1 MHIFEINDIF
11 NFQHLIYTMSP
22 QNKTTFSPFLPKL
35 LFLFGFLIYANTLTH
50 DYALDDAIVITDN
63 QYTQNGLA
71 GLKGIFSY
79 DTFYGFFKEEGK
91 SKLVAGG
98 RYRPLSLATFAVE
111 ISIFGASPFVS
122 HIVNAL
128 LFALCGYLVFF
139 VLNEIL
145 QQIPDGAIIS
155 LFTAF
160 IFAAHPI
167 HTEVVANIKGR
178 DEILA
183 FLGSLMALYFAFVA
197 FKSKKSIWHLPGA
210 FCLFLGLLSKESAIT
225 FLAIIPLSI
234 YYFGGKSVT
243 FKNIT
248 LHTLP
253 YLLVTMLFLVLRNA
267 VLGSDF
273 GEGSFELMNNPFL
286 KWQNGVYVPFNFT
299 EKAATI
305 SYTLGLY
312 VWLLFFP
319 FNLTHDYYPRHIP
332 IITFDHFGAILS
344 VVLYAIIIFYALKG
358 LKSKNI
364 LSFGLSI
371 YLINL
376 SLVSNILFPIGTN
389 MAERLL
395 FAPSLGYTLMAGY
408 LLSKLNNQSL
418 KNTISISIIVLYAS
432 LTWLR
437 NPVWKDNF
445 TLFTTDAK
453 NATESAKVRNAAG
466 GELLAQA
473 LKVDS
478 ITAIRYRTEAVGHLQ
493 KAVTIHPAYKNAWLL
508 LGNAFYYLNNFDQ
521 AIQAFKQA
529 LVLDPEYAD
538 ASKNMGLA
546 YRDGGRI
553 AGETLG
559 DLRKATTYLKEAA
572 ALLPEDYEA
581 HRLAGIAF
589 GFSGNKLE
597 AISYFQRAA
606 QIKPD
611 LSDAWFNLGTAYYQ
625 AGDPKNGAVFYQKA
639 VSIDSTVME
648 RMSNKN

>member
-1 MHIFEINDIF
+1 
-11 NFQHLIYTMSP
+11 MSP
-22 QNKTTFSPFLPKL
+22 KNKLPFSPLLPKL
-35 LFLFGFLIYANTLTH
+35 LFLFGFLVYANTFTH

-63 QYTQNGLA
+63 TFTQKGLS
-71 GLKGIFSY
+71 GLNGIFSY
-79 DTFYGFFKEEGK
+79 DTFQGFFKEEGK

-98 RYRPLSLATFAVE
+98 RYRPLSLATFALE
-111 ISIFGASPFVS
+111 ISVFGASPLVS
-122 HIVNAL
+122 HLVNAL
-128 LFALCGYLVFF
+128 LFALCSFLVYF
-139 VLNEIL
+139 VLSEIL
-145 QQIPDGAIIS
+145 QKVPEGAVIS

-167 HTEVVANIKGR
+167 HTEAVANIKGR

-183 FLGSLMALYFAFVA
+183 FLGSLMALYWAFKA
-197 FKSKKSIWHLPGA
+197 FKSNKLIWHLSGA
-210 FCLFLGLLSKESAIT
+210 ISLFLGLLSKESAIT

-234 YYFGGKSVT
+234 YYFGEKSVSLRS
-243 FKNIT
+243 IA
-248 LHTLP
+248 LHTVP
-253 YLLVTMLFLVLRNA
+253 YIGATLLFLILRNA

-273 GEGSFELMNNPFL
+273 GGGSFELMNNPYL
-286 KWQNGVYVPFNFT
+286 KWQNGVYVPFNIA

-305 SYTLGLY
+305 AYTLGLY
-312 VWLLFFP
+312 IWLLFFP

-332 IITFDHFGAILS
+332 IITFDNFGAIIS
-344 VVLYAIIIFYALKG
+344 VALYLTLIFYALKG
-358 LKSKNI
+358 LKSKSI
-364 LSFGLSI
+364 PAFGISI

-395 FAPSLGYTLMAGY
+395 FAPSLGYALIVGF
-408 LLSKLNNQSL
+408 LLSSLKSQSL
-418 KNTISISIIVLYAS
+418 KNSLAISIIVLYAG

-437 NPVWKDNF
+437 NPVWKDNY
-445 TLFTTDAK
+445 TLFTTDVK
-453 NATESAKVRNAAG
+453 NSSESAKVRNAAG

-478 ITAIRYRTEAVGHLQ
+478 LTAFRYRNEAVGHLQ
-493 KAVTIHPAYKNAWLL
+493 KAVTIHPTYKNAWLL
-508 LGNAFYYLNNFDQ
+508 LGNAYYYLNNFDQ
-521 AIQAFKQA
+521 AIQSFKQA
-529 LVLDPEYAD
+529 LVIDPEYVD

-559 DLRKATTYLKEAA
+559 DLAKAIAYLKQAA
-572 ALLPEDYEA
+572 SLLPDDYEA

-589 GFSGNKLE
+589 GFNGNKLE

-606 QIKPD
+606 QLKPD

-625 AGDPKNGAVFYQKA
+625 AGDPKNGLIFHQKA
-639 VSIDSTVME
+639 ISLDPDVME
-648 RMSNKN
+648 RMTNRN

>member
-1 MHIFEINDIF
+1 MDTKNK
-11 NFQHLIYTMSP
+11 SP
-22 QNKTTFSPFLPKL
+22 FSPFLPNL
-35 LFLFGFLIYANTLTH
+35 LFLFGFLIYANTITH

-98 RYRPLSLATFAVE
+98 RYRPLSLATFAIE
-111 ISIFGASPFVS
+111 IAIFGASPLVS

-128 LFALCGYLVFF
+128 LFALCGYLVFY
-139 VLNEIL
+139 VLKEIL
-145 QQIPDGAIIS
+145 QQVPEGSTIA

-197 FKSKKSIWHLPGA
+197 FKYKKSIWHLPGA
-210 FCLFLGLLSKESAIT
+210 VCLFIGLLSKENAIT

-234 YYFGGKSVT
+234 HYFGGKSA
-243 FKNIT
+243 T
-248 LHTLP
+248 LKKVGIQTLP
-253 YLLVTMLFLVLRNA
+253 YLLVTMLFLVIRNV

-273 GEGSFELMNNPFL
+273 GEGSFELMNNPYL
-286 KWQNGVYVPFNFT
+286 KWQNGGYIPFSFA

-305 SYTLGLY
+305 AYTLGLY

-344 VVLYAIIIFYALKG
+344 VVLYAIMIVVALKG
-358 LKSKNI
+358 LKFKNI

-376 SLVSNILFPIGTN
+376 FLVSNILFPIGTN

-395 FAPSLGYTLMAGY
+395 FAPSLGYTLMVGF
-408 LLSKLNNQSL
+408 LLTKVNNQSL
-418 KNTISISIIVLYAS
+418 KNTLTISIIVLYAS

-453 NATESAKVRNAAG
+453 NSAESAKVRNAAG

-493 KAVTIHPAYKNAWLL
+493 KAVTIHPTYKNAWLL
-508 LGNAFYYLNNFDQ
+508 LGNAFYYLTNFDQ

-529 LVLDPEYAD
+529 LLLDPEYAD

-553 AGETLG
+553 AGEILG
-559 DLRKATTYLKEAA
+559 DLPKATTYLKEAA

-625 AGDPKNGAVFYQKA
+625 AGDPKNGALFYQKA

>member
-1 MHIFEINDIF
+1 
-11 NFQHLIYTMSP
+11 MSLKD
-22 QNKTTFSPFLPKL
+22 KTTYSPFLPKL
-35 LFLFGFLIYANTLTH
+35 LFLFGFLIYANTFTH

-63 QYTQNGLA
+63 QFTQKGMA
-71 GLKGIFSY
+71 GLNGIFSY

-98 RYRPLSLATFAVE
+98 RYRPLSLATFALE
-111 ISIFGASPFVS
+111 ISIFGASPLVS
-122 HIVNAL
+122 HLVNAL
-128 LFALCGYLVFF
+128 LFALCSFLVYF
-139 VLNEIL
+139 VLKEIL
-145 QQIPDGAIIS
+145 QKVPEGAVIS

-160 IFAAHPI
+160 LFAAHPI
-167 HTEVVANIKGR
+167 HTEAVANIKGR

-183 FLGSLMALYFAFVA
+183 FLGSIMALYWAFVA
-197 FKSKKSIWHLPGA
+197 FKSKKSIWHLPG
-210 FCLFLGLLSKESAIT
+210 FICLFLGLLSKESAIT

-234 YYFGGKSVT
+234 YYFGGKSVSL
-243 FKNIT
+243 KNIA
-248 LHTLP
+248 LHTIP
-253 YLLVTMLFLVLRNA
+253 YIGATLLFLILRNA

-273 GEGSFELMNNPFL
+273 GGGSFELMNNPYL
-286 KWQNGVYVPFNFT
+286 KWQNGIYVPFNIA

-305 SYTLGLY
+305 AYTLGLY
-312 VWLLFFP
+312 IWLLFFP
-319 FNLTHDYYPRHIP
+319 FHLTHDYYPRHIP
-332 IITFDHFGAILS
+332 IITFDNFGAIIS
-344 VVLYAIIIFYALKG
+344 VVIYLTMIFYALKG
-358 LKSKNI
+358 LKSKSI

-395 FAPSLGYTLMAGY
+395 FAPSFGYTLIVGF
-408 LLSKLNNQSL
+408 LLSNIKSQPL
-418 KNTISISIIVLYAS
+418 KNTLAISIIALYAA

-437 NPVWKDNF
+437 NPVWKDNY

-453 NATESAKVRNAAG
+453 NSAESAKVRNAAG

-478 ITAIRYRTEAVGHLQ
+478 LTAFRYRNEAVGHLQ
-493 KAVTIHPAYKNAWLL
+493 KAVTIHPTYKNAWLL

-521 AIQAFKQA
+521 AITSFKQA
-529 LVLDPEYAD
+529 LVIDPEYAD

-553 AGETLG
+553 AGESFG
-559 DLRKATTYLKEAA
+559 DLPKATAYLKQAVS
-572 ALLPEDYEA
+572 LLPDDYEA

-589 GFSGNKLE
+589 GFNGNKLE

-606 QIKPD
+606 QLKPD

-625 AGDPKNGAVFYQKA
+625 AGDPKNGLIFHQKA
-639 VSIDSTVME
+639 ISLDPSVME
-648 RMSNKN
+648 RMTNRN

>member
-1 MHIFEINDIF
+1 
-11 NFQHLIYTMSP
+11 MSP

-35 LFLFGFLIYANTLTH
+35 LFLFGFLIYANTITH

-63 QYTQNGLA
+63 QYTQDGLA

-128 LFALCGYLVFF
+128 LFALCGYLVFY

-145 QQIPDGAIIS
+145 QQIPNGAIIS

-197 FKSKKSIWHLPGA
+197 FKSKKSMWHLPGA
-210 FCLFLGLLSKESAIT
+210 FCLFLGLLSKENAIT

-243 FKNIT
+243 LKNIT
-248 LHTLP
+248 LNTLP

-286 KWQNGVYVPFNFT
+286 KWQNGVYTPFNFA

-305 SYTLGLY
+305 AYTLGLY

-344 VVLYAIIIFYALKG
+344 VVLYAIMIFYALKG

-389 MAERLL
+389 MRRER
-395 FAPSLGYTLMAGY
+395 GAG
-408 LLSKLNNQSL
+408 
-418 KNTISISIIVLYAS
+418 
-432 LTWLR
+432 LR
-437 NPVWKDNF
+437 
-445 TLFTTDAK
+445 
-453 NATESAKVRNAAG
+453 
-466 GELLAQA
+466 
-473 LKVDS
+473 
-478 ITAIRYRTEAVGHLQ
+478 
-493 KAVTIHPAYKNAWLL
+493 
-508 LGNAFYYLNNFDQ
+508 
-521 AIQAFKQA
+521 
-529 LVLDPEYAD
+529 
-538 ASKNMGLA
+538 
-546 YRDGGRI
+546 
-553 AGETLG
+553 
-559 DLRKATTYLKEAA
+559 
-572 ALLPEDYEA
+572 
-581 HRLAGIAF
+581 
-589 GFSGNKLE
+589 
-597 AISYFQRAA
+597 
-606 QIKPD
+606 
-611 LSDAWFNLGTAYYQ
+611 
-625 AGDPKNGAVFYQKA
+625 
-639 VSIDSTVME
+639 STNVPL
-648 RMSNKN
+648 

>member
-1 MHIFEINDIF
+1 
-11 NFQHLIYTMSP
+11 
-22 QNKTTFSPFLPKL
+22 
-35 LFLFGFLIYANTLTH
+35 
-50 DYALDDAIVITDN
+50 
-63 QYTQNGLA
+63 
-71 GLKGIFSY
+71 
-79 DTFYGFFKEEGK
+79 
-91 SKLVAGG
+91 
-98 RYRPLSLATFAVE
+98 
-111 ISIFGASPFVS
+111 
-122 HIVNAL
+122 
-128 LFALCGYLVFF
+128 
-139 VLNEIL
+139 
-145 QQIPDGAIIS
+145 
-155 LFTAF
+155 
-160 IFAAHPI
+160 
-167 HTEVVANIKGR
+167 
-178 DEILA
+178 
-183 FLGSLMALYFAFVA
+183 
-197 FKSKKSIWHLPGA
+197 LPGA

-243 FKNIT
+243 IKNIS

-253 YLLVTMLFLVLRNA
+253 YLLATMLFLVIRNA

-273 GEGSFELMNNPFL
+273 GEGSFELMNNPYL
-286 KWQNGVYVPFNFT
+286 KWQNGVYIPFNFA

-305 SYTLGLY
+305 AYTLGLY

-332 IITFDHFGAILS
+332 IITFDHFGALLS
-344 VVLYAIIIFYALKG
+344 IVLYALMIVYALKG

-408 LLSKLNNQSL
+408 LLSKVNNQSL
-418 KNTISISIIVLYAS
+418 KNTLIISIIVLYAS
-432 LTWLR
+432 LTWMR

-478 ITAIRYRTEAVGHLQ
+478 LTAIRYRTEAVGHLQ
-493 KAVTIHPAYKNAWLL
+493 KAVTIHPTYKNAWLL

-529 LVLDPEYAD
+529 LMIDPEYAD

-553 AGETLG
+553 AGEMLG
-559 DLRKATTYLKEAA
+559 DLQKATTFLKEAA
-572 ALLPEDYEA
+572 TLLPEDYEA

-589 GFSGNKLE
+589 GFSGSKLE

-625 AGDPKNGAVFYQKA
+625 AGDPKNGALFYQKA

-648 RMSNKN
+648 RMSNRN

>member
-1 MHIFEINDIF
+1 
-11 NFQHLIYTMSP
+11 
-22 QNKTTFSPFLPKL
+22 
-35 LFLFGFLIYANTLTH
+35 
-50 DYALDDAIVITDN
+50 
-63 QYTQNGLA
+63 
-71 GLKGIFSY
+71 
-79 DTFYGFFKEEGK
+79 
-91 SKLVAGG
+91 
-98 RYRPLSLATFAVE
+98 
-111 ISIFGASPFVS
+111 
-122 HIVNAL
+122 
-128 LFALCGYLVFF
+128 
-139 VLNEIL
+139 
-145 QQIPDGAIIS
+145 
-155 LFTAF
+155 
-160 IFAAHPI
+160 
-167 HTEVVANIKGR
+167 
-178 DEILA
+178 
-183 FLGSLMALYFAFVA
+183 
-197 FKSKKSIWHLPGA
+197 
-210 FCLFLGLLSKESAIT
+210 
-225 FLAIIPLSI
+225 
-234 YYFGGKSVT
+234 
-243 FKNIT
+243 
-248 LHTLP
+248 
-253 YLLVTMLFLVLRNA
+253 
-267 VLGSDF
+267 
-273 GEGSFELMNNPFL
+273 
-286 KWQNGVYVPFNFT
+286 
-299 EKAATI
+299 
-305 SYTLGLY
+305 
-312 VWLLFFP
+312 
-319 FNLTHDYYPRHIP
+319 
-332 IITFDHFGAILS
+332 
-344 VVLYAIIIFYALKG
+344 
-358 LKSKNI
+358 
-364 LSFGLSI
+364 
-371 YLINL
+371 
-376 SLVSNILFPIGTN
+376 

>member
-1 MHIFEINDIF
+1 
-11 NFQHLIYTMSP
+11 
-22 QNKTTFSPFLPKL
+22 
-35 LFLFGFLIYANTLTH
+35 
-50 DYALDDAIVITDN
+50 
-63 QYTQNGLA
+63 
-71 GLKGIFSY
+71 
-79 DTFYGFFKEEGK
+79 
-91 SKLVAGG
+91 
-98 RYRPLSLATFAVE
+98 
-111 ISIFGASPFVS
+111 
-122 HIVNAL
+122 
-128 LFALCGYLVFF
+128 
-139 VLNEIL
+139 
-145 QQIPDGAIIS
+145 
-155 LFTAF
+155 
-160 IFAAHPI
+160 
-167 HTEVVANIKGR
+167 
-178 DEILA
+178 
-183 FLGSLMALYFAFVA
+183 
-197 FKSKKSIWHLPGA
+197 
-210 FCLFLGLLSKESAIT
+210 
-225 FLAIIPLSI
+225 
-234 YYFGGKSVT
+234 
-243 FKNIT
+243 
-248 LHTLP
+248 
-253 YLLVTMLFLVLRNA
+253 
-267 VLGSDF
+267 
-273 GEGSFELMNNPFL
+273 MNNPFL
-286 KWQNGVYVPFNFT
+286 KWQNGVYVPFNFA
-299 EKAATI
+299 EKTATI
-305 SYTLGLY
+305 AYTLGLY

-344 VVLYAIIIFYALKG
+344 VVLYATMIFYALKG

-408 LLSKLNNQSL
+408 LLSKVNNHSL
-418 KNTISISIIVLYAS
+418 KNTLTISIIVLYSS

-445 TLFTTDAK
+445 TLFTTDVK

-493 KAVTIHPAYKNAWLL
+493 KAVTIHPTYKNAWLL

-529 LVLDPEYAD
+529 LILDPEYAD

-559 DLRKATTYLKEAA
+559 DLRKATMYLKEAA

-625 AGDPKNGAVFYQKA
+625 AGDPKNGALFYQKA

>member
-1 MHIFEINDIF
+1 
-11 NFQHLIYTMSP
+11 MSLKD
-22 QNKTTFSPFLPKL
+22 KTTYSPFLPKL
-35 LFLFGFLIYANTLTH
+35 LFLFGFLIYANTFTH

-63 QYTQNGLA
+63 QFTQKGMA
-71 GLKGIFSY
+71 GLNGIFSY

-98 RYRPLSLATFAVE
+98 RYRPLSLATFALE
-111 ISIFGASPFVS
+111 ISIFGASPLVS
-122 HIVNAL
+122 HLVNAL
-128 LFALCGYLVFF
+128 LFALCSFLVYF
-139 VLNEIL
+139 VLKEIL
-145 QQIPDGAIIS
+145 QKVPEGAIIS

-160 IFAAHPI
+160 LFAAHPI
-167 HTEVVANIKGR
+167 HTEAVANIKGR

-183 FLGSLMALYFAFVA
+183 FLGSIMALYWAFIA
-197 FKSKKSIWHLPGA
+197 FKSNKSIWHLAGA
-210 FCLFLGLLSKESAIT
+210 ISLFLGLLSKESAIT
-225 FLAIIPLSI
+225 FLAIIPLSF
-234 YYFGGKSVT
+234 YYFGGKS
-243 FKNIT
+243 FSLKNIA
-248 LHTLP
+248 LHTIP
-253 YLLVTMLFLVLRNA
+253 YIGATLLFLILRNA

-273 GEGSFELMNNPFL
+273 GGGSFELMNNPYL
-286 KWQNGVYVPFNFT
+286 KWQNGIYVPFNIA
-299 EKAATI
+299 EKVATI
-305 SYTLGLY
+305 AYTLGLY

-319 FNLTHDYYPRHIP
+319 FHLTHDYYPRHIP
-332 IITFDHFGAILS
+332 IITFDNFGAIIS
-344 VVLYAIIIFYALKG
+344 VVIYLTMIFYALKG
-358 LKSKNI
+358 LKSKSI

-395 FAPSLGYTLMAGY
+395 FAPSLGYTLIVGF
-408 LLSKLNNQSL
+408 LLSNIKSQPL
-418 KNTISISIIVLYAS
+418 KNSLAISIIALYAA

-437 NPVWKDNF
+437 NPVWKDNY

-453 NATESAKVRNAAG
+453 NSAESAKVRNAAG

-478 ITAIRYRTEAVGHLQ
+478 LTAFRYRNEAVGHLQ
-493 KAVTIHPAYKNAWLL
+493 KAVTIHPTYKNAWLL

-521 AIQAFKQA
+521 AIPSFKQA
-529 LVLDPEYAD
+529 LVIDPEYAD

-553 AGETLG
+553 AGESFG
-559 DLRKATTYLKEAA
+559 DLPKATAYLKQAVS
-572 ALLPEDYEA
+572 LLPDDYEA

-589 GFSGNKLE
+589 GFNGNKLE

-606 QIKPD
+606 QLKPD

-625 AGDPKNGAVFYQKA
+625 AGDPKNGLIFHQKA
-639 VSIDSTVME
+639 ISLDPDVME
-648 RMSNKN
+648 RMTNRN

>member
-1 MHIFEINDIF
+1 M
-11 NFQHLIYTMSP
+11 
-22 QNKTTFSPFLPKL
+22 
-35 LFLFGFLIYANTLTH
+35 
-50 DYALDDAIVITDN
+50 
-63 QYTQNGLA
+63 
-71 GLKGIFSY
+71 
-79 DTFYGFFKEEGK
+79 
-91 SKLVAGG
+91 
-98 RYRPLSLATFAVE
+98 
-111 ISIFGASPFVS
+111 
-122 HIVNAL
+122 
-128 LFALCGYLVFF
+128 
-139 VLNEIL
+139 
-145 QQIPDGAIIS
+145 
-155 LFTAF
+155 
-160 IFAAHPI
+160 
-167 HTEVVANIKGR
+167 
-178 DEILA
+178 
-183 FLGSLMALYFAFVA
+183 
-197 FKSKKSIWHLPGA
+197 
-210 FCLFLGLLSKESAIT
+210 
-225 FLAIIPLSI
+225 
-234 YYFGGKSVT
+234 
-243 FKNIT
+243 
-248 LHTLP
+248 P

-286 KWQNGVYVPFNFT
+286 KWQNGVYVPFNFA

-305 SYTLGLY
+305 AYTLGLY

-344 VVLYAIIIFYALKG
+344 VVLYATMIFYALKG

-408 LLSKLNNQSL
+408 LLSKINNHSL
-418 KNTISISIIVLYAS
+418 KNTLTISIIVLYAS

-445 TLFTTDAK
+445 TLFTTDVK

-478 ITAIRYRTEAVGHLQ
+478 ITAIRYRTEAVSHLQ
-493 KAVTIHPAYKNAWLL
+493 KAVTIHPTYKNAWLL

-529 LVLDPEYAD
+529 LILDPEYAD

-559 DLRKATTYLKEAA
+559 DLRKATMYLKEAA

-625 AGDPKNGAVFYQKA
+625 AGDPKNGALFYQKA

>member
-1 MHIFEINDIF
+1 
-11 NFQHLIYTMSP
+11 
-22 QNKTTFSPFLPKL
+22 
-35 LFLFGFLIYANTLTH
+35 LFGFLIYANTFTH

-63 QYTQNGLA
+63 QFTQKGVA
-71 GLKGIFSY
+71 GLNGIFSY

-98 RYRPLSLATFAVE
+98 RYRPLSLATFALE
-111 ISIFGASPFVS
+111 ISIFGASPLVS
-122 HIVNAL
+122 HLVNAL
-128 LFALCGYLVFF
+128 LFALCSFLVYF
-139 VLNEIL
+139 VLKEIL
-145 QQIPDGAIIS
+145 QKVPEGAVIS

-160 IFAAHPI
+160 LFAAHPI
-167 HTEVVANIKGR
+167 HTEAVANIKGR

-183 FLGSLMALYFAFVA
+183 FLGSIMALYWAFVA
-197 FKSKKSIWHLPGA
+197 FKSKKSIWHLPG
-210 FCLFLGLLSKESAIT
+210 FICLFLGLLSKESAIT

-234 YYFGGKSVT
+234 YYFGGKSVSL
-243 FKNIT
+243 KNIA
-248 LHTLP
+248 LHTIP
-253 YLLVTMLFLVLRNA
+253 YIGATLLFLILRNA

-273 GEGSFELMNNPFL
+273 GGGSFELMNNPYL
-286 KWQNGVYVPFNFT
+286 KWQNGIYVPFNIA

-305 SYTLGLY
+305 AYTLGLY
-312 VWLLFFP
+312 IWLLFFP
-319 FNLTHDYYPRHIP
+319 FHLTHDYYPRHIP
-332 IITFDHFGAILS
+332 IITFDNFGAIIS
-344 VVLYAIIIFYALKG
+344 VVIYLTMIFYALKG
-358 LKSKNI
+358 LKSKSI

-395 FAPSLGYTLMAGY
+395 FAPSFGYTLIVGF
-408 LLSKLNNQSL
+408 LLSNIKSQPL
-418 KNTISISIIVLYAS
+418 KNTLAISIIALYAA

-453 NATESAKVRNAAG
+453 NSAESAKVRNAAG

-478 ITAIRYRTEAVGHLQ
+478 LTAFRYRNEAVGHLQ
-493 KAVTIHPAYKNAWLL
+493 KAVTIHPTYKNAWLL

-521 AIQAFKQA
+521 AITSFKQA
-529 LVLDPEYAD
+529 LVIDPEYAD

-553 AGETLG
+553 AGESFG
-559 DLRKATTYLKEAA
+559 DLPKATAYLKQAVS
-572 ALLPEDYEA
+572 LLPDDYEA

-589 GFSGNKLE
+589 GFNGNKLE

-606 QIKPD
+606 QLKPD

-625 AGDPKNGAVFYQKA
+625 AGDPKNGLIFHQKA
-639 VSIDSTVME
+639 ISLDPSVME
-648 RMSNKN
+648 RMTNRN

>member
-1 MHIFEINDIF
+1 
-11 NFQHLIYTMSP
+11 
-22 QNKTTFSPFLPKL
+22 
-35 LFLFGFLIYANTLTH
+35 
-50 DYALDDAIVITDN
+50 
-63 QYTQNGLA
+63 
-71 GLKGIFSY
+71 
-79 DTFYGFFKEEGK
+79 
-91 SKLVAGG
+91 
-98 RYRPLSLATFAVE
+98 
-111 ISIFGASPFVS
+111 
-122 HIVNAL
+122 
-128 LFALCGYLVFF
+128 
-139 VLNEIL
+139 
-145 QQIPDGAIIS
+145 
-155 LFTAF
+155 
-160 IFAAHPI
+160 
-167 HTEVVANIKGR
+167 
-178 DEILA
+178 
-183 FLGSLMALYFAFVA
+183 
-197 FKSKKSIWHLPGA
+197 
-210 FCLFLGLLSKESAIT
+210 
-225 FLAIIPLSI
+225 
-234 YYFGGKSVT
+234 
-243 FKNIT
+243 
-248 LHTLP
+248 
-253 YLLVTMLFLVLRNA
+253 MLFLVIRNA

-273 GEGSFELMNNPFL
+273 GEGSFELMNNPYL
-286 KWQNGVYVPFNFT
+286 KWQNGVYIPFNLS

-305 SYTLGLY
+305 AYTLGLY

-332 IITFDHFGAILS
+332 IITFDHFGAIIS
-344 VVLYAIIIFYALKG
+344 VVLYLVMIFYALKG
-358 LKSKNI
+358 LKSK
-364 LSFGLSI
+364 SVPAFGISI

-408 LLSKLNNQSL
+408 LLSKVNNQSL
-418 KNTISISIIVLYAS
+418 KNTLIISMIVLYAS
-432 LTWLR
+432 LTWMR

-478 ITAIRYRTEAVGHLQ
+478 LTAIRYRTEAVGHLQ
-493 KAVTIHPAYKNAWLL
+493 KAVTIHPTYKNAWLL

-529 LVLDPEYAD
+529 LMIDPEYAD

-553 AGETLG
+553 AGEMLG
-559 DLRKATTYLKEAA
+559 DLQKATTYLKEAA
-572 ALLPEDYEA
+572 TLLPEDYEA

-589 GFSGNKLE
+589 GFSGSKLE

-625 AGDPKNGAVFYQKA
+625 AGDPKNGALFYQKA

-648 RMSNKN
+648 RMSNRN